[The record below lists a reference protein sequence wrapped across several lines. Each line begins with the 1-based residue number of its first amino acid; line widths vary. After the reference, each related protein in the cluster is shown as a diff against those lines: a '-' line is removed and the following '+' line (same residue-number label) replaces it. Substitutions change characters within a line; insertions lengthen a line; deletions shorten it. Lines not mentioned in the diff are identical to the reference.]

1 MKFRSLAIVCTC
13 LALIGLLASC
23 SSTKLLSTWTEPSA
37 QGKKLGKV
45 LVVGVAQNA
54 TTRRQYE
61 DSFVRELASKK
72 IAAIAS
78 YQHLPDAATLSKEA
92 ADPIIAS
99 ENITQVLVTRVVD
112 TKTVTSYVPPT
123 TTVVGGYP
131 GYYPGYYGS
140 WSGYYGYGYSS
151 VTSPGYT
158 YDTTYVNLESNIYEV
173 ASGKLIWS
181 GLTETA
187 IGSSVDGEISAFIA
201 ILIGAMGRSG
211 LV

>member
-1 MKFRSLAIVCTC
+1 MRFRSTAMVFAIT
-13 LALIGLLASC
+13 LTGLLTSC
-23 SSTKLLSTWTEPSA
+23 SSTKMLSTWTEPSVK
-37 QGKKLGKV
+37 GKKLGKV
-45 LVVGVAQNA
+45 LVVGVAQNPSV
-54 TTRRQYE
+54 RRQYE
-61 DSFVRELASKK
+61 DSFVRELTARKV
-72 IAAIAS
+72 AAIAS
-78 YQHLPDAATLSKEA
+78 YQHLPDAATLSKETA
-92 ADPIIAS
+92 APVIAA

-158 YDTTYVNLESNIYEV
+158 YDTTYVNVESNIYEV
-173 ASGKLIWS
+173 SSEKLVWS

-187 IGSSVDGEISAFIA
+187 IGSSVEGEIGAFIA
-201 ILIGAMGRSG
+201 VLIGAMKQSG
-211 LV
+211 LL